1 MISSPLIPVAGGY
14 IDGHWCAADGGQT
27 FPVINPATGDELAQ
41 VARMGG
47 DETLRAISAAS
58 RAMAHTPTIKKRRE
72 WLENIASALV
82 KNRDEIGRIL
92 CLEHGKPWR
101 EGKAEVD
108 YAAGF
113 FTYCAANIDHL
124 KSRVLEDRP
133 RGCEWRVLYRPA
145 GVVGLIV
152 PWNFPIGM
160 IAKKLSA
167 ALAAGC
173 ASIIK
178 PASKTPLTMIALF
191 ALLEREVQLPAG
203 WANLVPG
210 SAGAIADALLTHP
223 DVAVI
228 SFTGSTEVGK
238 ELIVKSAA
246 QVKRVALELG
256 GNAPYIVFADADMDK
271 AVDQLMVNKFRGSGQ
286 TCVCANRILVERSIA
301 AEFSKRLTIRVNALR
316 LGNGLDDETDI
327 GPLVDRGGYEKVR
340 HHLTDAM
347 AKGARLVAGA
357 VADALPPP
365 LEKEWG
371 GFFPPTVIS
380 GVNRTMACWNEETF
394 GPLVPIAEFDDEN
407 DAMLKANDTEYGLAS
422 YIFTQDAARAQRF
435 VEGLHFQHVAWN
447 TGTGPAPEAPFGGMR
462 QSGYGREGGIEGLF
476 EFVDVKT
483 SPVGI

>member
-1 MISSPLIPVAGGY
+1 MIVSSLLPMAGGY
-14 IDGHWCAADGGQT
+14 VDGHWCMADNGKT
-27 FPVINPATGDELAQ
+27 FPVVNPATGEALAE

-47 DETLRAISAAS
+47 DETRRAIAAAKAAMAAS
-58 RAMAHTPTIKKRRE
+58 PSIAQRKI
-72 WLENIASALV
+72 WLEGVATALV
-82 KNRDEIGRIL
+82 KHRDEIGRIL

-101 EGKAEVD
+101 EGRAEVD

-113 FTYCAANIDHL
+113 FSYAAANMGHL
-124 KSRVLEDRP
+124 ESKTLAEQP
-133 RGCEWRVLYRPA
+133 RGCTWRVLYRPA

-160 IAKKLSA
+160 IAKKLSS

-191 ALLEREVQLPAG
+191 ALLEKEVGLPAG

-210 SAGAIADALLTHP
+210 SAAAIADALLEHP

-256 GNAPYIVFADADMDK
+256 GNAPFIVFADADLDK
-271 AVDQLMVNKFRGSGQ
+271 AVDQLMANKFRGNGQ
-286 TCVCANRILVERSIA
+286 TCVCANRILVDHQVA
-301 AEFSKRLTIRVNALR
+301 QEFSRRLVARISALR
-316 LGNGLDDETDI
+316 LGNGLDEATDI
-327 GPLVDRGGYEKVR
+327 GPLVDRAGYEKVR
-340 HHLTDAM
+340 HHLTDAL
-347 AKGARLVAGA
+347 AKGAQLLVGA
-357 VADALPPP
+357 VPPP

-371 GFFPPTVIS
+371 GFFPPSAVL

-394 GPLVPIAEFDDEN
+394 GPLVPIAEFNGEDD
-407 DAMLKANDTEYGLAS
+407 ALTKANDTEYGLAA
-422 YIFTQDAARAQRF
+422 YLFTQDAARAQRF
-435 VEGLHFQHVAWN
+435 VEELHFQHVACN
-447 TGTGPAPEAPFGGMR
+447 TGTGPTPEAPFGGMK
-462 QSGYGREGGIEGLF
+462 QSGYGREGGVEGLF

-483 SPVGI
+483 SPISL

>member
-1 MISSPLIPVAGGY
+1 
-14 IDGHWCAADGGQT
+14 
-27 FPVINPATGDELAQ
+27 
-41 VARMGG
+41 
-47 DETLRAISAAS
+47 
-58 RAMAHTPTIKKRRE
+58 
-72 WLENIASALV
+72 
-82 KNRDEIGRIL
+82 
-92 CLEHGKPWR
+92 
-101 EGKAEVD
+101 
-108 YAAGF
+108 
-113 FTYCAANIDHL
+113 
-124 KSRVLEDRP
+124 
-133 RGCEWRVLYRPA
+133 
-145 GVVGLIV
+145 
-152 PWNFPIGM
+152 
-160 IAKKLSA
+160 
-167 ALAAGC
+167 
-173 ASIIK
+173 
-178 PASKTPLTMIALF
+178 MIALF

>member
-1 MISSPLIPVAGGY
+1 MIDSPLIPVVGGY
-14 IDGHWCAADGGQT
+14 IGGHWCMADGGQT
-27 FPVINPATGDELAQ
+27 FPVLNPATGDVLAQ

-47 DETLRAISAAS
+47 GETLRAISAAS
-58 RAMAHTPTIKKRRE
+58 RAMANTPTIAQRRE
-72 WLENIASALV
+72 WLEKIAAALI

-113 FTYCAANIDHL
+113 FTYCAANIEHL
-124 KSRVLEDRP
+124 ESRVLAERP

-210 SAGAIADALLTHP
+210 SASAIADALLTHP

-238 ELIVKSAA
+238 ELIIKSAV

-256 GNAPYIVFADADMDK
+256 GNAPYIVFADADLDK
-271 AVDQLMVNKFRGSGQ
+271 AVDQLMANKFRGNGQ
-286 TCVCANRILVERSIA
+286 TCVCANRILVERPIA
-301 AEFSKRLTIRVNALR
+301 AEFSRRLASRVNALR
-316 LGNGLDDETDI
+316 VGNGLDDATDI
-327 GPLVDRGGYEKVR
+327 GPLVDRAGYEKVR

-347 AKGARLVAGA
+347 AKGAQLVAGA
-357 VADALPPP
+357 VADTLPQ
-365 LEKEWG
+365 LDKEWG

-407 DAMLKANDTEYGLAS
+407 DALLKANDTEYGLAS
-422 YIFTQDAARAQRF
+422 YVFTQDAARAQRL
-435 VEGLHFQHVAWN
+435 VDALHFQHVAWN

-462 QSGYGREGGIEGLF
+462 QSGYGREGGVEGLF

-483 SPVGI
+483 SPMGI

>member
-1 MISSPLIPVAGGY
+1 MIDSPLVPVAGGY

-27 FPVINPATGDELAQ
+27 FPVINPATGDVLAQ

-47 DETLRAISAAS
+47 SETQRAIDAAS
-58 RAMAHTPTIKKRRE
+58 RAMTNAASIAQRRE
-72 WLENIASALV
+72 WLERIAAALI
-82 KNRDEIGRIL
+82 KHRDEIGRIL

-113 FTYCAANIDHL
+113 FTYCAANMDHL
-124 KSRVLEDRP
+124 KSRVLEERP

-173 ASIIK
+173 ASVIK

-191 ALLEREVQLPAG
+191 ALLEREVRLPAG

-210 SAGAIADALLTHP
+210 SASAIADALLTHP
-223 DVAVI
+223 DVAVV
-228 SFTGSTEVGK
+228 SFTGSTEVGR
-238 ELIVKSAA
+238 ELITKSAA
-246 QVKRVALELG
+246 QVKRITLELG

-271 AVDQLMVNKFRGSGQ
+271 AVDQLMANKFRGSGQ
-286 TCVCANRILVERSIA
+286 TCVCANRILVERPVA
-301 AEFSKRLTIRVNALR
+301 AEFSRRLTARVNALR
-316 LGNGLDDETDI
+316 LGDGLDDATDI
-327 GPLVDRGGYEKVR
+327 GPLVDRAGYEKVR
-340 HHLTDAM
+340 HHLIDAM
-347 AKGARLVAGA
+347 AKGAQLVTGAPAGA
-357 VADALPPP
+357 LPQ
-365 LEKEWG
+365 LDKEWG

-380 GVNRTMACWNEETF
+380 GVNRSMACWNEEIF
-394 GPLVPIAEFDDEN
+394 GPLVSIAEFDDDN
-407 DAMLKANDTEYGLAS
+407 DALLKANDTEYGLAA
-422 YIFTQDAARAQRF
+422 YVFTQDAARAERF
-435 VEGLHFQHVAWN
+435 VDALHFQHVAWN
-447 TGTGPAPEAPFGGMR
+447 TGTGPAPEAPFGGMK

-483 SPVGI
+483 SPMGV

>member
-124 KSRVLEDRP
+124 KSRVLEERP

-327 GPLVDRGGYEKVR
+327 GPLVDRAGYEKVR

>member
-1 MISSPLIPVAGGY
+1 MIASPLIPMAGGY
-14 IDGHWCAADGGQT
+14 IDGHWCAADRGQT
-27 FPVINPATGDELAQ
+27 FPVINPATGDVLAQ
-41 VARMGG
+41 VARMGS

-58 RAMAHTPTIKKRRE
+58 RAMVHIPAIAQRRE
-72 WLENIASALV
+72 WLESIAAALI

-113 FTYCAANIDHL
+113 FTYCASNIDHL
-124 KSRVLEDRP
+124 KSRVLEERP

-210 SAGAIADALLTHP
+210 SAGAIADALLAHS

-256 GNAPYIVFADADMDK
+256 GNAPYIVFADADLDK
-271 AVDQLMVNKFRGSGQ
+271 VVDQLMANKFRGNGQ
-286 TCVCANRILVERSIA
+286 TCVCANRILVERCIA
-301 AEFSKRLTIRVNALR
+301 AEFSERLAIRVNALR
-316 LGNGLDDETDI
+316 IGNGLDDATDI
-327 GPLVDRGGYEKVR
+327 GPLVDRAGYEKVR
-340 HHLTDAM
+340 HHLTDALE
-347 AKGARLVAGA
+347 KGALLVAGA
-357 VADALPPP
+357 VPPP
-365 LEKEWG
+365 LDKEWG

-380 GVNRTMACWNEETF
+380 GINRTMACWNEETF
-394 GPLVPIAEFDDEN
+394 GPLVPIAEFDDES
-407 DAMLKANDTEYGLAS
+407 DALTKANDTEYGLAS
-422 YIFTQDAARAQRF
+422 YLFTQDAARAQRF
-435 VEGLHFQHVAWN
+435 VEGLHFQHIAWN
-447 TGTGPAPEAPFGGMR
+447 TGTGPTPEAPFGGMK